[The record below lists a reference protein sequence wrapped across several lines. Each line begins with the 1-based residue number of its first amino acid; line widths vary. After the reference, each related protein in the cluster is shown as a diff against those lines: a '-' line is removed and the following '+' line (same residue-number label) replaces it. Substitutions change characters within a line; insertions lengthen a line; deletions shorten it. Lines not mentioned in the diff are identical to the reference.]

1 MRNNS
6 YMEYVFHPLTFYTYT
21 TCTTL
26 CRVTKEDEGKGE
38 KGEGKEK
45 KKEKKKEERTY
56 VRTLRIFTAN
66 SSSHFRFFFFSS
78 HPSFFSPSFFPLLRV
93 NRRKVIVQP
102 FEARR
107 DSPGPFFSFSAPPPL
122 PPLPDDIKWRCSR
135 RWSILVPNSQLA
147 SSNDDKS

>member
-45 KKEKKKEERTY
+45 KKEKKKRGTY
-56 VRTLRIFTAN
+56 VRTYVTYF
-66 SSSHFRFFFFSS
+66 H
-78 HPSFFSPSFFPLLRV
+78 
-93 NRRKVIVQP
+93 RKQFV
-102 FEARR
+102 A
-107 DSPGPFFSFSAPPPL
+107 L
-122 PPLPDDIKWRCSR
+122 
-135 RWSILVPNSQLA
+135 
-147 SSNDDKS
+147 

>member
-1 MRNNS
+1 MFSIRLRS
-6 YMEYVFHPLTFYTYT
+6 TRT
-21 TCTTL
+21 TLCTTL
-26 CRVTKEDEGKGE
+26 CRVTKEDEG
-38 KGEGKEK
+38 EGKRERGRKKRRK
-45 KKEKKKEERTY
+45 KKKRNVRTY
-56 VRTLRIFTAN
+56 VRYVFSPQTVRRTLD
-66 SSSHFRFFFFSS
+66 FFFSS

>member
-1 MRNNS
+1 MFSIRLRS
-6 YMEYVFHPLTFYTYT
+6 TRT
-21 TCTTL
+21 TLCTTL
-26 CRVTKEDEGKGE
+26 CRVTKEDEG
-38 KGEGKEK
+38 EGKRERGRK
-45 KKEKKKEERTY
+45 KRRKKKKEERTY

-107 DSPGPFFSFSAPPPL
+107 DSPGPFFSFSAPPP
-122 PPLPDDIKWRCSR
+122 PPSPR
-135 RWSILVPNSQLA
+135 RYKVTLFSEMEHPRA
-147 SSNDDKS
+147 